1 MPKKHLPDPVKY
13 ELTEP
18 NFGAMGIPFPR
29 LPATFEKNSVP
40 LKQDYKMRSMD
51 YLDSPEA
58 YELFEKQA
66 DLIIENGWKG
76 IVDVGCRHGPV
87 VDILMDKGYTDFNY
101 MGFDTSTQPIEYAQE
116 TWQEF
121 DNIEY
126 RCMSWNEFAPA
137 NASKGN
143 KQLGQNNKKESDP
156 EWWERAGVKFK
167 VNFDVDVMIWSG
179 VLLYEPTYHL
189 WYFQKMHMAYG
200 CQNAIIQEPLKDQR
214 PECWREDLELNTIEH
229 RLHLYNNKYHEFET
243 WKFDLDIFSG
253 RRIIARVKLFK
264 DGDLKWDGWDDSF
277 GTLAGP
283 PRTTILK
290 SGLKLIPY
298 IHNRGVNMEL
308 SQRDQTLCQAALIQ
322 MDKERLTHRL
332 SDNYDLKG
340 LHLNNMFM
348 YNFVFDGDEPVFS
361 SGAQYVG
368 GNDLGDSIR
377 VFSRYFAF
385 NKFKTDGK
393 KLLDKNDN
401 FEELEFTLKWIRGK
415 LVIWSRDKSPKFFER
430 LKEGRP
436 DIFSDWEVHDK
447 KINILYPNNEQYI
460 FYHVKVPRE
469 WFNNSVA
476 GHGID
481 KELNGFLHNRN

>member
-1 MPKKHLPDPVKY
+1 MGELENMPKKHSPDEVKY
-13 ELTEP
+13 EFIET
-18 NFGAMGIPFPR
+18 NYVNGIPFPR
-29 LPATFEKNSVP
+29 LPVTIDTQHIP
-40 LKQDYKMRSMD
+40 LKTDYWMRSMD
-51 YLDSPEA
+51 YLDTPEA
-58 YELFEKQA
+58 YALFEKQA
-66 DLIIENGWKG
+66 DLIIANEWKG
-76 IVDVGCRHGPV
+76 IIDVGCRHGPINA
-87 VDILMDKGYTDFNY
+87 ILHDKGYTDYCY

-121 DNIEY
+121 NNIEY
-126 RCMSWNEFAPA
+126 RVLSWNEFKDNP
-137 NASKGN
+137 
-143 KQLGQNNKKESDP
+143 D
-156 EWWERAGVKFK
+156 KFK

>member
-1 MPKKHLPDPVKY
+1 MNLKNMPKKHLPDPVKY

-18 NFGAMGIPFPR
+18 NFGPLGIPFPR
-29 LPATFEKNSVP
+29 LPATFEKNAVP
-40 LKQDYKMRSMD
+40 LKEDYKMRSMD

-58 YELFEKQA
+58 YPLFEKQA

-87 VDILMDKGYTDFNY
+87 VDILMEKGYTDFNY

-126 RCMSWNEFAPA
+126 RVMSWSEFAPA
-137 NASKGN
+137 GATKGQR
-143 KQLGQNNKKESDP
+143 QLGQGNKKENSV

-189 WYFQKMHMAYG
+189 WFFQNMHTAYG

-229 RLHLYNNKYHEFET
+229 RLHLYNNKYHQFET
-243 WKFDLDIFSG
+243 WEFDLDIFSG
-253 RRIIARVKLFK
+253 RRIIARVKLWK
-264 DGDLKWDGWDDSF
+264 DGDLKWDGWNGDF
-277 GTLAGP
+277 GILGGP
-283 PRTTILK
+283 PRTTILP

-298 IHNRGVNMEL
+298 IWKGQMNLEL
-308 SQRDQTLCQAALIQ
+308 SQRDQTLCQAALVQ

-340 LHLNNMFM
+340 LHLKKMYM

-361 SGAQYVG
+361 SGAQNVG
-368 GNDLGDSIR
+368 NRGMR

-385 NKFKTDGK
+385 DKFKTDGT
-393 KLLDKNDN
+393 KLLEKNDN
-401 FEELEFTLKWIRGK
+401 FEELEFTLKHIRGK
-415 LVIWSRDKSPKFFER
+415 IVIWSRDKSPKFFER
-430 LKEGRP
+430 LKEGKP
-436 DIFSDWEVHDK
+436 DIFSDWNVHDK

-460 FYHVKVPRE
+460 FYYVKIPRE
-469 WFNNSVA
+469 WWNADVDRRSEDEA
-476 GHGID
+476 
-481 KELNGFLHNRN
+481 LNDFLH